1 MLGKGPAPLHN
12 VHSYKDKPCA
22 RGRGL
27 SQSCTSRT
35 PCGGRGTSRG
45 VILGVLFGVWRLCGR
60 GSCELGRVGQLG
72 QPAHKW
78 RPGSQEAAFP
88 GCSSKTPVLTNHNL
102 SLPLSLQPHLPPDLS
117 KQGEKL
123 QTWQSAFWAVADS
136 CQGAAGARSACG
148 GRRDPPC
155 SSSHPQTELDLTW
168 RLLS

>member
-27 SQSCTSRT
+27 SQSCCRT

-72 QPAHKW
+72 QPAHNGALAPKK
-78 RPGSQEAAFP
+78 RPSLAALARLRYSQITTCHCRFRCSLTCLQIFPNKERSCKHGNQLSGLWQTAASAQQEP
-88 GCSSKTPVLTNHNL
+88 AQPAEEGVTRPVAAPTL
-102 SLPLSLQPHLPPDLS
+102 
-117 KQGEKL
+117 KL
-123 QTWQSAFWAVADS
+123 N
-136 CQGAAGARSACG
+136 
-148 GRRDPPC
+148 
-155 SSSHPQTELDLTW
+155 
-168 RLLS
+168 